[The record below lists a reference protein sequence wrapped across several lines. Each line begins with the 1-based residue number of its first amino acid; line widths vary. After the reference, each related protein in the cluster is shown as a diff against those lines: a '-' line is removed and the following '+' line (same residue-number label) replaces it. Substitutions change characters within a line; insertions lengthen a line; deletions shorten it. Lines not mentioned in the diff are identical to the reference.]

1 MLEALLNDN
10 LTSLC
15 VPHPEQQAEP
25 LLDAHGRFVIWS
37 CGTKWLLYMD
47 TLGDV
52 ALTSADGQYLKAI
65 GPSSLYTMQ
74 LSPTRLCDYNA
85 WGVLESSELSSRLS
99 EARPINFCYIPI
111 VQGRLCRNESRVE
124 YGRHNGPTWRAGSIR
139 CTPSLRLGLDARPA
153 PRSLRRLWWTRAA
166 PTSSS
171 STWAPTLTTDYPA

>member
-10 LTSLC
+10 FTSLS

-25 LLDAHGRFVIWS
+25 LLDTHGHFVIWLS
-37 CGTKWLLYMD
+37 GTKWLLYMD

-52 ALTSADGQYLKAI
+52 ALTSADGQCLKAV
-65 GPSSLYTMQ
+65 GPSSLYRMH
-74 LSPTRLCDYNA
+74 LDPTRLCDYNA
-85 WGVLESSELSSRLS
+85 WGVLACSELASHLF

-139 CTPSLRLGLDARPA
+139 CTPSLRLRLDARPA
-153 PRSLRRLWWTRAA
+153 PRSLRRLRRT
-166 PTSSS
+166 
-171 STWAPTLTTDYPA
+171 